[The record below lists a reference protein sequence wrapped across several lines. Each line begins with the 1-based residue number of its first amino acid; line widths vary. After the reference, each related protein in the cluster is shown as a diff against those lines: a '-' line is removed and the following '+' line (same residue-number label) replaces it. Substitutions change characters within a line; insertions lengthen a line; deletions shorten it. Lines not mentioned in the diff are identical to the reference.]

1 MPVKYKHLET
11 LGGEVGVGGSG
22 QAQPPSELG
31 SYGQVQR
38 RIGHVALLVET
49 AWCRVI
55 FDSPQ
60 TKLQAGVTIK
70 RQK

>member
-49 AWCRVI
+49 A
-55 FDSPQ
+55 
-60 TKLQAGVTIK
+60 
-70 RQK
+70 